1 MEDNAGMATFSN
13 PHATWNERYSI
24 PDYLFGEAP
33 NAFLATTAAPH
44 LHAGQSALCVADG
57 EGRNSVWLA
66 ERGLA
71 VTAFD
76 FAENAVA
83 KAHALA
89 QKRGVAVEHQVGDME
104 TWPFPSNLYDA
115 LVAIFIQ
122 FMGPEP
128 RERAFARMKGAVRP
142 GGLFVLEGYTPAQ
155 LEYKT
160 GGPGVVENLYTEDW
174 VRSTF
179 AGWQILLLS
188 SYVAELSEGNRHV
201 GKSAVI
207 DCIARKPG

>member
-1 MEDNAGMATFSN
+1 MATFSN
-13 PHATWNERYSI
+13 PHATWNERYSV

-33 NAFLATTAAPH
+33 NAFLATSAAPY

-66 ERGLA
+66 EHGLT

-76 FAENAVA
+76 FAENGVA
-83 KAHALA
+83 KARALA
-89 QKRGVAVEHQVGDME
+89 KQRGVAVDHNIGDME
-104 TWPFPSNLYDA
+104 TWTFAPECYDA

-122 FMGPEP
+122 FMAPEV

-142 GGLFVLEGYTPAQ
+142 GGLFVLEGYTPQQ
-155 LEYKT
+155 LEFKT
-160 GGPGVVENLYTEDW
+160 GGPGAVENLYTEDW
-174 VRSTF
+174 VRSEF
-179 AGWQILLLS
+179 AGWEILLLS